1 MRLQPNWP
9 PYKAVDANRF
19 ADTGGAEFRKGI
31 MGLRWRGG
39 MSEGKRVWWL
49 FLCVCWS
56 VARAQT
62 VESPR
67 TVIRTD
73 VREVVVPVVVLD
85 RQGYHIEGL
94 NVADF
99 QVLEDGKLQRI

>member
-1 MRLQPNWP
+1 VIQGR
-9 PYKAVDANRF
+9 VVR
-19 ADTGGAEFRKGI
+19 GI

-49 FLCVCWS
+49 LLSVWWS
-56 VARAQT
+56 VAGAQT

-67 TVIRTD
+67 PVIRTD

-85 RQGYHIEGL
+85 R
-94 NVADF
+94 
-99 QVLEDGKLQRI
+99 